1 MAINDEAATGKVFL
15 MDRFGKP
22 ASSCCLAW
30 SESGP
35 GRRRSGG
42 PASARLAA
50 MLIALRILQDDADQQ
65 GVVLRILA
73 RAVERCLHEGKWG
86 R

>member
-1 MAINDEAATGKVFL
+1 
-15 MDRFGKP
+15 
-22 ASSCCLAW
+22 
-30 SESGP
+30 
-35 GRRRSGG
+35 
-42 PASARLAA
+42 